1 MKKWLYAIV
10 VALVFCTATTL
21 AQDKT
26 IPFPKIGVEVGKAT
40 KPEDVAVTLQILFL
54 MTILS
59 LAPAIFILTTA
70 FTRVIIVLHFIKQ
83 ALGTQQIPPS
93 QVLVG
98 LAIFITFFIMAPTW
112 NQVNTKGLQPYLKEQ
127 ITLEEAYNRG
137 IDPIREF
144 MFKHTREEDLEL
156 FIKMSELGK
165 PKTQED
171 VPTYTLVP
179 AFALSELR
187 VGFQIGFVLFIPFL
201 IIDMVVASVLMSMG
215 MMMLPPVIISLPFK
229 LLLFV
234 LVDGWYLIVNSLVQS
249 FR

>member
-1 MKKWLYAIV
+1 MKKWSYAIF
-10 VALVFCTATTL
+10 VALVLCSATVL

-54 MTILS
+54 MTVLS
-59 LAPAIFILTTA
+59 LAPAIFILTTS

-234 LVDGWYLIVNSLVQS
+234 LVYGWYLIVNSLVQS